1 MPLGH
6 GARNCHPLALA
17 AGKVRNP
24 FLGQLCKP
32 DLLQRLQRH
41 FFALRIGNLRIEQK
55 WHGRVFQGVAVF
67 HQPEILKNESDRLVA
82 DARFF
87 PLG

>member
-1 MPLGH
+1 M
-6 GARNCHPLALA
+6 R
-17 AGKVRNP
+17 
-24 FLGQLCKP
+24 KP
-32 DLLQRLQRH
+32 DLFQRLQRH
-41 FFALRIGNLRIEQK
+41 FFALSIGNLWIEQK
-55 WHGRVFQGVAVF
+55 WHGCVFQGVAVF